1 MKQLLSKPNA
11 KRIIGFVLTF
21 IVMCSSVCPMLF
33 AVSVSADALVGKILA
48 FIVKIFF
55 YIGCILLLWSIGQL
69 VLAFKNDD
77 ADSKSK
83 AAMLM
88 VVSIILICIRPVFN
102 ALDIIQIDDM
112 GDISTNIG
120 AKTDEG

>member
-33 AVSVSADALVGKILA
+33 AVSADDLVGKILG

-88 VVSIILICIRPVFN
+88 VVSIILICIRPVFD
-102 ALDIIQIDDM
+102 ALDIIDIQDV
-112 GDISTNIG
+112 GDIST
-120 AKTDEG
+120 ADTSKPAEG